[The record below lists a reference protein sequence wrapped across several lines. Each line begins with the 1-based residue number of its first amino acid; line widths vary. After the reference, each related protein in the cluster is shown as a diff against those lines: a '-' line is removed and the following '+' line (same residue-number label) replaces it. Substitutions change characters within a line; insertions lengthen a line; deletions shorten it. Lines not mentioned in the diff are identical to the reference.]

1 MASSRLNVF
10 GRAVGIRRLL
20 VNTIGLSLLVSM
32 SLAAVALSF
41 LGDIDERAAMRAD
54 AALADAEFAGLEQQI
69 SGFLVLLD
77 LVVGADQT
85 YLAEDVCQSARTIAM
100 QVELLRGKPRWMPFA
115 RTLLALTPELHAID
129 KTIMNAATS
138 VEGLDAGRLLT
149 ATSAPSGRIVDL
161 LDQLGASIS
170 VDRESVEEAAK
181 RDERLGQA
189 IAFATLA
196 AIFLIHLIT
205 GIWTSRQ
212 IGDPIVDL
220 HASAE
225 RAITKG
231 HFSASHGGPFEVRQL
246 SERFDQLIT
255 GLEEEVETRSQQ
267 ILASE
272 KLAAV
277 GEMSAHLAHEINGYL
292 TVLLLNSEDLQQ
304 EAGAASPESAEIA
317 RLAEENIQTI
327 DSVVA
332 VIEGLR
338 TLSRD
343 SSGDPLE
350 PSPVA
355 PLVEGCLAI
364 AKAKADRRKV
374 KLTSLSVPDAL
385 MINARPAQ
393 ISQVLLNLLGNAI
406 DACAGTPT
414 GGEARLEVR
423 ALDEVVEF
431 AVLDNGPGVPDGREE
446 AIFDAFF
453 TTKRVGD
460 GTGLGLSIGRR
471 IADAHS
477 GSLSYQRS
485 DEWTCFRLK
494 IPREA
499 DA

>member
-1 MASSRLNVF
+1 MASSRRKVF
-10 GRAVGIRRLL
+10 GRVLGIRRLL
-20 VNTIGLSLLVSM
+20 VNTLGISLLLSI

-41 LGDIDERAAMRAD
+41 LRDIDERAAMRAD
-54 AALADAEFAGLEQQI
+54 AALAEAEFAGLEQQI

-100 QVELLRGKPRWMPFA
+100 QVELLRDKRRWTPFA
-115 RTLLALTPELHAID
+115 QTLLALTPELHAID
-129 KTIMNAATS
+129 ETIMDAATS
-138 VEGLDAGRLLT
+138 VEGLDANRLLT
-149 ATSAPSGRIVDL
+149 ATSTPSGRIVDL

-170 VDRESVEEAAK
+170 IDRESLEEVAK

-196 AIFLIHLIT
+196 TLFLIHLLT
-205 GIWTSRQ
+205 GIWTSRK
-212 IGDPIVDL
+212 IGKPIVDL

-225 RAITKG
+225 RAIAKG
-231 HFSASHGGPFEVRQL
+231 HFSATHGGPFEIRQL
-246 SERFDQLIT
+246 SERFDQLVT

-267 ILASE
+267 ILANE

-304 EAGAASPESAEIA
+304 EASASPESGEIA

-374 KLTSLSVPDAL
+374 KLMSLSVPDAL
-385 MINARPAQ
+385 MIRARPAQ

-406 DACAGTPT
+406 DACAGAHT

-423 ALDEVVEF
+423 AFEDVVEF

-446 AIFDAFF
+446 EIFDAFF
-453 TTKRVGD
+453 TTKSVGD

-477 GSLSYQRS
+477 GSLTYQRS
-485 DEWTCFRLK
+485 GDWTCFRLK